1 MAVYVHNILIN
12 QGSDYSV
19 TFTVEGSQ
27 TNAAKNLS
35 GYSASA
41 KLKKTYTSS
50 TSTSFASTISSPTN
64 GTITVSLGSSVTS
77 GLKQG
82 RYVYDVIITNP
93 SETTRVVEGTALV
106 RAGVTTT

>member
-41 KLKKTYTSS
+41 QLKKTYTSS

-64 GTITVSLGSSVTS
+64 GTS